1 MFGLVTMLQAG
12 LYVLGSF
19 PIQVSVGEFSLQKL
33 FRLFLNDILAAY
45 PTYYQQFVL
54 VEAFRAD

>member
-1 MFGLVTMLQAG
+1 MLQAG